1 MVNTSFI
8 IHWGISLILS
18 FFSSA
23 YSVWNKVT
31 WHEKWEKYY
40 VFKTKNLEDW
50 WNITGE
56 MRLLIHAWNRGVRNC
71 LFIWSN
77 LDGFCFLWILAS
89 HVVNAEKHKTAT
101 DDKRRQEIRWQQ
113 EQISSWNRKT
123 IIQLSSP
130 TLPSHI
136 RNVSDTR
143 TCHCKILKEN
153 QKIYWIEILVWYE
166 RNDALQANFSSIFI
180 YEFRFQQTVIL

>member
-1 MVNTSFI
+1 
-8 IHWGISLILS
+8 
-18 FFSSA
+18 
-23 YSVWNKVT
+23 
-31 WHEKWEKYY
+31 
-40 VFKTKNLEDW
+40 
-50 WNITGE
+50 

-89 HVVNAEKHKTAT
+89 HVVNAEQHKTAT

-143 TCHCKILKEN
+143 TCHCKILKDN
-153 QKIYWIEILVWYE
+153 QKNIELKFL
-166 RNDALQANFSSIFI
+166 ND
-180 YEFRFQQTVIL
+180 FRFAGKLLLNIHLCVCTNKFRVQQTVIL

>member
-1 MVNTSFI
+1 
-8 IHWGISLILS
+8 
-18 FFSSA
+18 
-23 YSVWNKVT
+23 
-31 WHEKWEKYY
+31 
-40 VFKTKNLEDW
+40 
-50 WNITGE
+50 

-143 TCHCKILKEN
+143 TCHCKYWKTT
-153 QKIYWIEILVWYE
+153 KKYWIEILVWFQ
-166 RNDALQANFSSIFI
+166 RNGALQANFSSIFI
-180 YEFRFQQTVIL
+180 YVCTNKFRVQQTVIL